1 MESFSHFPTDLR
13 SLYPKPGNIAMVF
26 FVMCIPTKACI
37 LCRLSAR
44 QFSVVCGFL
53 FSVREQNSK
62 MYVCREVLSA
72 HRAQAAN
79 NRRQILYKS
88 ICRFF
93 CFYAINRNC
102 RQTPSR
108 SKFLFDSANTE
119 DYNVGHSKIACFSDR
134 I

>member
-1 MESFSHFPTDLR
+1 MEPFSHFPIDLR
-13 SLYPKPGNIAMVF
+13 SLYPKPGNIATVF
-26 FVMCIPTKACI
+26 FIMCILAKACI
-37 LCRLSAR
+37 MCRLPDW

-53 FSVREQNSK
+53 FSVREQRPK
-62 MYVCREVLSA
+62 VYVYHEALST
-72 HRAQAAN
+72 HRAQTAN

-93 CFYAINRNC
+93 CFYAINRNSWHMA
-102 RQTPSR
+102 PNGN
-108 SKFLFDSANTE
+108 FLSDSANAE